1 MATVQ
6 NQTYTNVGSQ
16 NQLSAENAEFYQRAL
31 LERLTP
37 ELVLSKYAEK
47 STNIPKNSGDTCS
60 FRRFNSLAVSTTAL
74 TEGVTPDSIN
84 ANVTKISTTVKQYGA
99 YIQTTDLLQLVGL
112 DPVITEF
119 SQLLGEQAGLS
130 IETITRD
137 MLLAGT
143 NVMYAGGKLSRG
155 TVTSS
160 DKITALDILK
170 IRREFV
176 RRKVK
181 KISLPNGK
189 KGYLAFLHTDV
200 ATDLMQTQEWK
211 DQNTYIDNKNREEG
225 IVGQMYGVYFMEHD
239 TAKKFAGEGQTS
251 ADVYGTIIIGAGA
264 FGMPDIEGSVKPK
277 IIVKANGSSGTSD
290 PLDQRGTV
298 AWKSLF
304 SVVRLNEDCIMR
316 YECSATV

>member
-6 NQTYTNVGSQ
+6 NQTLTNVGSQ
-16 NQLSAENAEFYQRAL
+16 NQLVPENAEFYQRTL
-31 LERLTP
+31 LERLLP
-37 ELVLSKYAEK
+37 ELVLAKYAEK
-47 STNIPKNSGDTCS
+47 GTNIPKNSGDTCS

-84 ANVTKISTTVKQYGA
+84 ASVTKISATVKQYGA
-99 YIQTTDLLQLVGL
+99 YIQTTDLLQLAGL

-143 NVMYAGGKLSRG
+143 NVMYAGAKTTRN
-155 TVTSS
+155 TVAST

-181 KISLPNGK
+181 KVALPNGK
-189 KGYLAFLHTDV
+189 KGYLAFIHTDV

-211 DQNTYIDNKNREEG
+211 DQNTYVDAKNREEG
-225 IVGQMYGVYFMEHD
+225 IVGQMYGVYFTEHD
-239 TAKKFAGEGQTS
+239 NAVKYAGEGAGS
-251 ADVYGTIIIGAGA
+251 SDIYGTIIIGAGA
-264 FGMPDIEGSVKPK
+264 FGMPDIENGVKPK
-277 IIVKANGSSGTSD
+277 IIVKQNGSSGTAD

-298 AWKSLF
+298 AQHLQ
-304 SVVRLNEDCIMR
+304 V
-316 YECSATV
+316 A